1 MKIISEKKHW
11 TERSIKDYL
20 FSIVADFITQLETRM
35 ESLTI
40 SQDEYARKLTVSK
53 GRVSQLLNH
62 PTNFKLET
70 IIKYARALSM
80 KVSVVAY
87 DDNDPKNKKGPIN
100 SEIFKMC
107 WEQLGKPRDFWA
119 MQEIEATNR
128 VFDAKV
134 TFGRRVSD
142 VYKMFDEVKMSR
154 EKKGTLSDITS
165 CLSGVAIENSAGN
178 ETIEDSKPS

>member
-1 MKIISEKKHW
+1 MKIRSEKKHW

-20 FSIVADFITQLETRM
+20 FSIVADFITQLETKM

-40 SQDEYARKLTVSK
+40 SQDEYAKKLRVSK

-70 IIKYARALSM
+70 IIRYARVLGM

-87 DDNDPKNKKGPIN
+87 DDNDPQNTKGPVN

-119 MQEIEATNR
+119 MQDIVATNR
-128 VFDAKV
+128 VPFARRADDV
-134 TFGRRVSD
+134 NRMFGD
-142 VYKMFDEVKMSR
+142 LKMFE
-154 EKKGTLSDITS
+154 EKKGTLSDFPGCPSFI
-165 CLSGVAIENSAGN
+165 AIGRFVGN
-178 ETIEDSKPS
+178 KTIEDTKPS